1 MTSPGDT
8 GASREVCNARQG
20 YVHSVETAGTLDGPG
35 IRFVLFL
42 NGCPLRCKYCH
53 NPDTWLMRRGT
64 LRGVRDLLEEIS
76 TYRDF
81 LRRAKGGVTIS
92 GGEPLMQ
99 PAFVQALFAGCK
111 SMGLHT
117 ALDTSGHLHPLS
129 PDALFHNVDLVLLD
143 IKAGNDETHRKVTG
157 KPLAPTLEFAG
168 RMSSLGIPM
177 WVRFVL
183 VPGLTDT
190 AENIRNVAK
199 IIAGLDPVARVEI
212 LPFHQLASYKYESL
226 GLRYALE
233 DTPPATPADV
243 VRAWNLFSEE
253 GVFSVR

>member
-1 MTSPGDT
+1 
-8 GASREVCNARQG
+8 
-20 YVHSVETAGTLDGPG
+20 
-35 IRFVLFL
+35 
-42 NGCPLRCKYCH
+42 
-53 NPDTWLMRRGT
+53 
-64 LRGVRDLLEEIS
+64 
-76 TYRDF
+76 
-81 LRRAKGGVTIS
+81 
-92 GGEPLMQ
+92 MQ
-99 PAFVQALFAGCK
+99 PAFVQALFEGCK

-117 ALDTSGHLHPLS
+117 ALDTSGHLHHLS

-157 KPLAPTLEFAG
+157 KPLAPTLAFAR

-183 VPGLTDT
+183 VPGLTDA
-190 AENIRNVAK
+190 AENIRGVAK
-199 IIAGLDPVARVEI
+199 IIAGLEPLARVEI

-226 GLRYALE
+226 GLKYDLA
-233 DTPPATPADV
+233 DTPQAVPSDV